1 MSIGAAV
8 GIGSA
13 LIGASSAKKAAK
25 SQERAAGQQ
34 LALEKQIYDETTQR
48 FDPFYKPGVAA
59 QQALSYELGLGP
71 KPTFGGSRPEITEI
85 PASAASPFSPREG
98 RELNQ
103 YQLLAQRAAGGESIT
118 PGTFQVNGQSFGS
131 RAEAEAY
138 ANANSTAGTE
148 NGGFKATPG
157 YDFRKSEGQSAI
169 DNSAASRGGL
179 FSGATL
185 KAQQT
190 FGDNIASAE
199 YGNYIN
205 RLSGM
210 AGSGQAA
217 AGNQANA
224 GSNYAA
230 GAGNAFAGIGNAQ
243 SAGAIGVGNALQ
255 GGLNTGLG
263 IWKYQQAQAAGQNA
277 LGGGGGFG
285 MGSYG
290 GFNGNGG
297 LWN

>member
-1 MSIGAAV
+1 
-8 GIGSA
+8 
-13 LIGASSAKKAAK
+13 LNDL
-25 SQERAAGQQ
+25 Q
-34 LALEKQIYDETTQR
+34 KQNGT
-48 FDPFYKPGVAA
+48 
-59 QQALSYELGLGP
+59 
-71 KPTFGGSRPEITEI
+71 
-85 PASAASPFSPREG
+85 AASF
-98 RELNQ
+98 N
-103 YQLLAQRAAGGESIT
+103 
-118 PGTFQVNGQSFGS
+118 VNGQNFDT
-131 RAEAEAY
+131 REAADAY
-138 ANANSTAGTE
+138 ASANSTAGTE
-148 NGGFKATPG
+148 YGGFKATPG
-157 YDFRKSEGQSAI
+157 YDFRVSEGVNAI
-169 DNSAASRGGL
+169 DSSAASRGGL

-190 FGDNIASAE
+190 FGDGIASQE

-210 AGSGQAA
+210 ADSGQAA

-285 MGSYG
+285 VGSYG